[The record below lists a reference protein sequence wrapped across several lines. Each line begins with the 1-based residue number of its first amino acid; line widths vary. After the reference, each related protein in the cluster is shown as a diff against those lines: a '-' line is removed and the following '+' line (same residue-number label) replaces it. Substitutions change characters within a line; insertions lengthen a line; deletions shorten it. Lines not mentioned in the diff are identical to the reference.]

1 MSDDKDTVLKCDRM
15 KWTSTKGRDLAKVD
29 IGGHREKGGE
39 NNARILWTSFTD
51 GCFWRLF

>member
-1 MSDDKDTVLKCDRM
+1 MLKCDRM

-39 NNARILWTSFTD
+39 KMPEFCGRLLWMAAFGDYSEFS
-51 GCFWRLF
+51 